1 MLTTAGL
8 IPQSDGADATTG
20 QGGGTR
26 EVEKLRTLGPV
37 PRRLWWVWPRP
48 VCPHEDPLERNFW

>member
-8 IPQSDGADATTG
+8 VPQSDGTDATTG

-26 EVEKLRTLGPV
+26 EVEQLCTLGSV
-37 PRRLWWVWPRP
+37 PTQLWWIWPWP
-48 VCPHEDPLERNFW
+48 VFPTRTH